1 MKLKALF
8 AFGLLALSTSA
19 AAGPYNDKLAMCLV
33 DKTTD
38 ADKAGLLRWMFAAM
52 AQHPRVTDLTQV
64 SEAEGEA
71 LNKQVADLLWELM
84 SDRCA
89 EETRQ
94 AVKYEGDSAIG
105 TSFEVLGRVA
115 MQGLMSDPSVQDYMG
130 GLERNIEPGKLESLL
145 KGEQ

>member
-33 DKTTD
+33 EKTTEADKTN
-38 ADKAGLLRWMFAAM
+38 LLRWMFAAM
-52 AQHPRVTDLTQV
+52 AQHPNVKDLTQV
-64 SEAEGEA
+64 SEAQGEA
-71 LNKQVADLLWELM
+71 MNKQVADLLWALM
-84 SDRCA
+84 SDRCLA
-89 EETRQ
+89 ETRQ

-115 MQGLMSDPSVQDYMG
+115 MQGLMSEPDVTAYIGRLDQHV
-130 GLERNIEPGKLESLL
+130 EPGAIEALIKAED
-145 KGEQ
+145 